1 MIKKTEI
8 KVLVVDDSDVILYSL
23 KNFFKEYNFDVVT
36 CKDGLEGIQKAIEI
50 KPDLI
55 LLDLVM
61 PNVDGIKML
70 KVIKLIDLLKNTPV
84 IVISANTNKSNV
96 MAVIEAGADRV
107 ISKPLKKEII
117 VKSIN
122 ELLGKDFI
130 MGAKKDSPLTENE
143 SAEMVHQLR
152 TFFINSFLQK
162 KKYILNG
169 LQTRN
174 DDLIKAVVHEI
185 KGSGGSIRYPQ
196 LSSVSEDVEKLL
208 EKNVLDWDLIDIK
221 CNQIFSL
228 VEELTS
234 SHS

>member
-1 MIKKTEI
+1 MDKKKTI

-23 KNFFKEYNFDVVT
+23 KNFFKEYNFDVTT
-36 CKDGLEGIQKAIEI
+36 CSDGLEGIQKAIEY

-70 KVIKLIDLLKNTPV
+70 KVIKLIDMLNKIPV

-122 ELLGKDFI
+122 ELLGKDLI
-130 MGAKKDSPLTENE
+130 VGAKKDSYFTESE
-143 SAEMVHQLR
+143 SAEMINQLR
-152 TFFINSFLQK
+152 TFFIKSFVQK
-162 KKYILNG
+162 KKYLLTG

-174 DDLIKAVVHEI
+174 DDLIRAVVHEI
-185 KGSGGSIRYPQ
+185 KGSGGSIRFPQ
-196 LSSVSEDVEKLL
+196 LTAISEDVEKLL
-208 EKNVLDWDLIDIK
+208 GKNALDWDLIEAK

-228 VEELTS
+228 VDELKTV
-234 SHS
+234 HY

>member
-1 MIKKTEI
+1 MSQIKTI

-36 CKDGLEGIQKAIEI
+36 CRDGLEGIQRAIEY

-70 KVIKLIDLLKNTPV
+70 KVIKLIDLLNKIPV

-117 VKSIN
+117 VKAIN
-122 ELLGKDFI
+122 ELLGKDMI
-130 MGAKKDSPLTENE
+130 LEAKKEGHFTESE
-143 SAEMVHQLR
+143 TTEMVHQLR
-152 TFFINSFLQK
+152 TFFIKSFNQK

-174 DDLIKAVVHEI
+174 DDLIRAVVHEI
-185 KGSGGSIRYPQ
+185 KGSGGSIRFPM
-196 LSSVSEDVEKLL
+196 LTNVSEEVEKLL
-208 EKNVLDWDLIDIK
+208 SKNVLDWDLIESK

-228 VEELTS
+228 VEELKTT
-234 SHS
+234 HY